1 MQNSNVRS
9 LASVLESGRG
19 RGVNLSLPQFWLW
32 LVPVPAA
39 FGLGCL
45 LGHFLG

>member
-9 LASVLESGRG
+9 LASMLEPGRG

-32 LVPVPAA
+32 LVSVPAA